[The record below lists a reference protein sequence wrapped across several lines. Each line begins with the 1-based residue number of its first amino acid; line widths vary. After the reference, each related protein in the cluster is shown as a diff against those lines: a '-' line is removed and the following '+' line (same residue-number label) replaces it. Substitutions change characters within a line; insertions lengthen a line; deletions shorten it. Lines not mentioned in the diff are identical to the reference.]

1 MSNEAYKWCNKQHLL
16 KMLHKSSK
24 DRQIDVYQVKLQENT
39 ANTTTA
45 TQTPNKI
52 KVENMT
58 IAMHCNMRPPDAA
71 PVLIRF
77 NYNAHAKFEAAQP
90 ICCRRI
96 AFLLLIRY
104 VAL

>member
-52 KVENMT
+52 KLENVT
-58 IAMHCNMRPPDAA
+58 IAMH
-71 PVLIRF
+71 
-77 NYNAHAKFEAAQP
+77 YE
-90 ICCRRI
+90 
-96 AFLLLIRY
+96 
-104 VAL
+104 VA